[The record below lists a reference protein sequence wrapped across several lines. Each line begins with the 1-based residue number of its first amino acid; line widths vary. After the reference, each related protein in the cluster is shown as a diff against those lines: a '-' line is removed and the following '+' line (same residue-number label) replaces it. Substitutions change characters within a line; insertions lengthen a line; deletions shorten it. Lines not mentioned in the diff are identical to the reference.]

1 MKFYLLLALFF
12 LLGIG
17 TWLITSGSASRPA
30 INASANASTNS
41 STAIPAVTP
50 DETIVASQLG
60 RNQLLQIQW
69 GVTPEAPFHIA
80 QGPDQGNGFCDVL
93 LQRLA
98 VYLPDVRQERL
109 LDSHANIRLRMQ
121 QHQQV
126 CFPCTLF
133 KPETATAQARIYSEP
148 THFYRPHGVVVRK
161 AAAKSFI
168 EKFGSPIDLVK
179 LLQSDYRY
187 SFPAARRFGDLQPL
201 IDQYSKNY
209 LAIPDAKNSQDIF
222 RLVDQSA
229 LDFSIDY
236 QSALTYYNRSEQHQ
250 LIFLPIAGQP
260 QLLAGAISCPDTNW
274 GQLAIFRIN
283 KVVEKLRE
291 DPQLL
296 ENLRFWQGSD
306 LPAYQSELATGRN
319 APESP

>member
-1 MKFYLLLALFF
+1 MKFYLLIAVFV

-17 TWLITSGSASRPA
+17 TWLITSGSASQPS
-30 INASANASTNS
+30 INSSTNS

-60 RNQLLQIQW
+60 RNQLLKIQW

-133 KPETATAQARIYSEP
+133 KPET
-148 THFYRPHGVVVRK
+148 VR
-161 AAAKSFI
+161 
-168 EKFGSPIDLVK
+168 
-179 LLQSDYRY
+179 Q
-187 SFPAARRFGDLQPL
+187 
-201 IDQYSKNY
+201 
-209 LAIPDAKNSQDIF
+209 
-222 RLVDQSA
+222 
-229 LDFSIDY
+229 
-236 QSALTYYNRSEQHQ
+236 
-250 LIFLPIAGQP
+250 
-260 QLLAGAISCPDTNW
+260 C
-274 GQLAIFRIN
+274 
-283 KVVEKLRE
+283 VE
-291 DPQLL
+291 
-296 ENLRFWQGSD
+296 
-306 LPAYQSELATGRN
+306 
-319 APESP
+319 